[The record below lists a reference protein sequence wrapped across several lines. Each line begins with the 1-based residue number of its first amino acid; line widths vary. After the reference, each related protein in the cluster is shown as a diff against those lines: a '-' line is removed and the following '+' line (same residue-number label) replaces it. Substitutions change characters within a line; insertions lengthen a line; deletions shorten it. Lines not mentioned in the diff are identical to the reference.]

1 MALRLK
7 QTSLLSRLIL
17 TVAFMFIGASCNSVQ
32 QPSLFNSGWLL
43 ENVNGGK
50 EPLPRTAISL
60 SFRPDQIWGFAGCN
74 GIEAQMESAFVDGHS
89 LRLTFVSTL
98 IGCSDGKFEIE
109 YLGLLRQATRYKTDG
124 KTLSLFDESGQLL
137 LTYRRDDQYL
147 KLLSTA
153 PPPPRLIPCNQPG
166 SNC

>member
-1 MALRLK
+1 MVNRRFSQAHLLLK
-7 QTSLLSRLIL
+7 VTLIA
-17 TVAFMFIGASCNSVQ
+17 AFMLVGMSCRSSRETNLYDSD
-32 QPSLFNSGWLL
+32 WLL
-43 ENVNGGK
+43 ENANGGK

-74 GIEAQMESAFVDGHS
+74 GIAVQMESAFVDDHS
-89 LRLTFVSTL
+89 LRLTFVSTS

-109 YLGLLRQATRYKTDG
+109 YLGVLRRAALYATDG
-124 KTLSLFDESGQLL
+124 KTLSLFDESGKLL

-147 KLLSTA
+147 KLLPTA
-153 PPPPRLIPCNQPG
+153 PGLIPCNQPG